1 MRTAKVHRITNETDI
16 EITLNLDG
24 TGVFESD
31 MPVGFFEHMLV
42 QVSRHGFFDLNIKA
56 KGDTYID
63 AHHTVEDAGIVFGQA
78 LTKAVGDKKG
88 MRRYGSAAIPMDD
101 VLVLCAL
108 DLSGRPYLHFEAD
121 FTVPKLG
128 EMDTELVKEFFQAV
142 SVHGGMNLHIKLLH
156 GENNHH
162 IAEAI
167 FKAFG
172 RALCEAVGLDSRI
185 QGVLSTKGSI

>member
-172 RALCEAVGLDSRI
+172 RALCEAVGLDSKI